1 MTDQHVD
8 DNGAHIEKLDQRL
21 RDLSATFASQGSTDD
36 FDEILQI
43 IHGPGWTT
51 QRYVFFVNTLVDV
64 VQQTATDAARHR
76 AALRDGI
83 RRIAEDTAR

>member
-8 DNGAHIEKLDQRL
+8 DNGVHIDKLDQRL
-21 RDLSATFASQGSTDD
+21 RDLSATFASLGSTDD
-36 FDEILQI
+36 IDEILQI

-51 QRYVFFVNTLVDV
+51 LRDVFFVNTLLDV
-64 VQQTATDAARHR
+64 VQQTAMDAARHR

-83 RRIAEDTAR
+83 RRIAEDTAS